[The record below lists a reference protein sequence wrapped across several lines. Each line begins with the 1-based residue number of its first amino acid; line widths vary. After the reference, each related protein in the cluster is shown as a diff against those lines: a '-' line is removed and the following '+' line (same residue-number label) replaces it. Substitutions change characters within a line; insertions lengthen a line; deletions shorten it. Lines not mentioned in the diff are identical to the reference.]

1 MKCCRNKPP
10 CSEGKILI
18 QSTLLCSE
26 CLAGGCLWPAL
37 CHLQQGP
44 EKRREIL
51 SAQPENADVSSAP
64 NLSRPFFQTRSAVS
78 KLWILLFWEPH
89 AWRGSLASRAVWNLE
104 ACALP
109 RAPQLSPTLTV
120 RMTFLKRHTR
130 RLSNHPFLKCS
141 SLFETSAKPSPHKIN
156 CNSFNQIWARHCV
169 VLPQGLCTHSFTPA
183 CSFPI
188 QRSGQMSLPQ
198 RAFSWPPYHK

>member
-1 MKCCRNKPP
+1 MSGRGLLVAGPLSLAARAREEERNSVRAAWERR
-10 CSEGKILI
+10 CVLLLGKN
-18 QSTLLCSE
+18 
-26 CLAGGCLWPAL
+26 
-37 CHLQQGP
+37 
-44 EKRREIL
+44 L
-51 SAQPENADVSSAP
+51 SSSAP
-64 NLSRPFFQTRSAVS
+64 NLSQPFFQTRSAVS

-89 AWRGSLASRAVWNLE
+89 AWSLASRAVWNLE
-104 ACALP
+104 ACALR

-198 RAFSWPPYHK
+198 RAFSWPPYRK